1 MDRKAFNDRVNA
13 LRPAGRRAARATTVT
28 SAWLGNR
35 LQDLA
40 MWLVNLL
47 RELPPRV
54 ARLAIA
60 LWRGVRGVVLA
71 LPRAYRAATDRSG
84 PGLAAWLR
92 RVPRDVG
99 IWLIVLLFRVLDL
112 FGVPE
117 LWSFVLQMVCH
128 VTPLTGPEIG
138 AAAGI
143 LGPTAIRYADV
154 RIAEGGALN
163 FIFARNGGRAFTTF
177 HTVNLPTTGRHSRT
191 HFDILLHELVHVYQY
206 ERTGGLYVAEAIYA
220 QHTTG
225 YSYGTPDDLVQ
236 CLATGICYRNF
247 NREQQAQLVQD
258 YYERCVEEHPVAAF
272 EPFIW
277 DMQAGKF

>member
-1 MDRKAFNDRVNA
+1 
-13 LRPAGRRAARATTVT
+13 
-28 SAWLGNR
+28 
-35 LQDLA
+35 

-54 ARLAIA
+54 GRLAIA
-60 LWRGVRGVVLA
+60 LWRGVRGLVLA
-71 LPRAYRAATDRSG
+71 LPQAYRAATDRSG

-117 LWSFVLQMVCH
+117 LWSFFLQMVCH

-138 AAAGI
+138 AASEI

-177 HTVNLPTTGRHSRT
+177 HTVNLPKPARTAAPTSPSSCTSWCMSINMSAPAASTSRRRSTRRTRPATATAPRTTSCNAWRRASAIATSTASNRRSSFRT
-191 HFDILLHELVHVYQY
+191 
-206 ERTGGLYVAEAIYA
+206 
-220 QHTTG
+220 TT
-225 YSYGTPDDLVQ
+225 SV
-236 CLATGICYRNF
+236 CA
-247 NREQQAQLVQD
+247 
-258 YYERCVEEHPVAAF
+258 EEHPVARRSSRSF
-272 EPFIW
+272 GICR
-277 DMQAGKF
+277 QGKL